1 MPEFVIEYAADNFS
15 EQGEEKQQG
24 FWGFLWGIPAENS
37 INLGMWSYHFIDND
51 DSYRTTHNLIAITYK
66 GIFGGTFEN
75 SKDDRTWTAGVQR
88 DVYRTNL
95 GVLSVDMGYRLGLM
109 YGYDKMEI
117 FNSGIFPLLQVYS
130 NLRYKRV
137 GRGTVFLG
145 RQCCDGRLYF
155 ALLNGMS
162 PAIVRLNQLILHMS
176 QSVSGRKRGSETI

>member
-1 MPEFVIEYAADNFS
+1 MPESVMDHAVDTFP
-15 EQGEEKQQG
+15 EQVEERQQG
-24 FWGFLWGIPAENS
+24 FWDLLWGIPAENS

-75 SKDDRTWTAGVQR
+75 SNDDRTWTAGIQR
-88 DVYRTNL
+88 DVYHTNL
-95 GVLSVDMGYRLGLM
+95 GVLSVDMGYRFGLM

-137 GRGTVFLG
+137 GVQFSWAGSVVTAG
-145 RQCCDGRLYF
+145 C
-155 ALLNGMS
+155 
-162 PAIVRLNQLILHMS
+162 ILHF
-176 QSVSGRKRGSETI
+176 